1 MSRKSPRNNELY
13 IHIGAKIKSRRRE
26 LKITQTVLG
35 DAGKVTFQQVQ
46 KYEKGS
52 NKIHLDRLL
61 DFAIKLEVE
70 NIEYFLPDHKNL
82 EELGTQ
88 YVRETVLPERI

>member
-1 MSRKSPRNNELY
+1 MSRKSPRNSKLY
-13 IHIGAKIKSRRRE
+13 KYIGSRIKTKRE
-26 LKITQTVLG
+26 SLKITQTVLG